1 LPTFISVTVGRVVAA
16 DSEGLVVFVGASA
29 EPAGE
34 DVAVFGEGSGDEPE
48 VVPAEDESEVSSAR
62 ATPAP

>member
-1 LPTFISVTVGRVVAA
+1 MSVTVGRVVAA

-29 EPAGE
+29 EPAAE
-34 DVAVFGEGSGDEPE
+34 DVAVVFGEGSGDEPE